1 MHRIMLHGFMNTG
14 FKETKK
20 RRVNTNHLSGGGLE
34 YLVKV
39 KRKIFVFINL
49 KKKC

>member
-20 RRVNTNHLSGGGLE
+20 ERVNTNHLWGGGGLE

-39 KRKIFVFINL
+39 KRNNL
-49 KKKC
+49 FLLI